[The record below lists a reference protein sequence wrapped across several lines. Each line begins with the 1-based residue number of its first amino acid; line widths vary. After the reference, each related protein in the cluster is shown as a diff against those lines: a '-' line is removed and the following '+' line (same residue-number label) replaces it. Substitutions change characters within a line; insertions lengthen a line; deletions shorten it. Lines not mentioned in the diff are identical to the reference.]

1 MRTLRAMLLLTVPL
15 ALVLPVAAYAQ
26 SQEMD
31 FVVTP
36 SAGSDTAPR
45 GGYFQLSAEPGAV
58 IMQSLDV
65 RNDSAQPL
73 ELRLSAADALTG
85 PLGGVSYGLPD
96 DEAIFTGAW
105 IDLDRTTLTLDAGA
119 STVVPFAVNVPAD
132 AGSGQHLAGISV
144 GAVPA
149 TTAPGADPTGGAGVS
164 VDVQTRRVVAVQVD
178 LPGPATPELMI
189 HGVTVAAR
197 PDGPYLEIEL
207 ENTGTALT
215 QGEGTITAAEDDF
228 AHDFTIGTFVPAT
241 SIAYPIPWTPDS
253 REGEHAVQV
262 EVRYGDDV
270 ARWEGTV
277 VFGDDL
283 RDELAE
289 REVTTGDDGGF
300 EIPPLLIAAVALLV
314 LVLAILGV
322 RRLQKQ
328 AYERGVQSRD

>member
-1 MRTLRAMLLLTVPL
+1 MRTLRAMLLLAVSV
-15 ALVLPVAAYAQ
+15 AVVLPVAAFAQ
-26 SQEMD
+26 SQEMEFD
-31 FVVTP
+31 VTP

-45 GGYFQLSAEPGAV
+45 GGYFQLSAEPGDV
-58 IMQSLDV
+58 ITQSLDI
-65 RNDSAQPL
+65 RNDSAQAL
-73 ELRLSAADALTG
+73 ELQLTGTDALTG
-85 PLGGVSYGLPD
+85 PFGGVSYGLPD
-96 DEAIFTGAW
+96 DEATRTGAW

-119 STVVPFAVNVPAD
+119 STVVPFAVSVPTD
-132 AGSGQHLAGISV
+132 AGSGHHLAGISV

-149 TTAPGADPTGGAGVS
+149 TTAPGADPTDGAGVS

-178 LPGPATPELMI
+178 LPGPATPELVI
-189 HGVTVAAR
+189 HGVTPAAR
-197 PDGPYLEIEL
+197 PDGLYLQIEL
-207 ENTGTALT
+207 ENAGTALT
-215 QGEGTITAAEDDF
+215 QGEGTITAAGDDF
-228 AHDFTIGTFVPAT
+228 TQEFTIGTFVPAT

-277 VFGDDL
+277 VFGEDL

-289 REVTTGDDGGF
+289 REVTPGDDAGF

-328 AYERGVQSRD
+328 AYQRGAQSRP